1 MAQRVTWV
9 RLNADQ
15 QQGLTNLSRTPGWR
29 VVPTKELAPILPPGL
44 VPKLDALML
53 VAEPTSTGGIYL
65 MLNALRVDR
74 DEIDQQPL
82 GVIVSSTGA
91 SSSGV
96 WVDHGRW
103 EGRTIDLP
111 DDFLDTVDSS
121 TIGSYYYA
129 NPPSGMREGDLDQL
143 SGGHREAFA
152 KVTGLL
158 RSRKDS
164 KRPA

>member
-44 VPKLDALML
+44 VPKLDALMV
-53 VAEPTSTGGIYL
+53 VAEPTSTGGVYL

-96 WVDHGRW
+96 WVDESAIR
-103 EGRTIDLP
+103 D
-111 DDFLDTVDSS
+111 
-121 TIGSYYYA
+121 A
-129 NPPSGMREGDLDQL
+129 
-143 SGGHREAFA
+143 
-152 KVTGLL
+152 
-158 RSRKDS
+158 
-164 KRPA
+164 